1 MKNSKANSSLELSK
15 YLRKIDT
22 PLYGSR
28 RSEISVL

>member
-15 YLRKIDT
+15 YLRKIDI